1 MNSFNDALLRK
12 LSIKINIVKGDDV
25 TVLLSQF
32 K

>member
-1 MNSFNDALLRK
+1 MNYFNDALLRK
-12 LSIKINIVKGDDV
+12 LSIKINIVKGDV